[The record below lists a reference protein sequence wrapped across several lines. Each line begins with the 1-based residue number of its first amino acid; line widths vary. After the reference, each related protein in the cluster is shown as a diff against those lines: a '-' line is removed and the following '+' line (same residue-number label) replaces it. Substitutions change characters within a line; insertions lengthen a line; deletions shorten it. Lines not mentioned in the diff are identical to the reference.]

1 LSKAR
6 GKPIFQRFAQSLR
19 AQDWVAA
26 GIEFVLVVLGVFLGF
41 QLTQWNDDRQDRARE
56 VSLMLNVAR
65 DLREDVIELNENARN
80 AASRMASLD
89 RLLQLAGDWN
99 PPAEFPSSRF
109 IIKVEQ
115 VPPFKPNS
123 GYTIGIE
130 TFVLATYDGNR
141 FAYDALINAD
151 GPIVVRDQARLS
163 EIQKYYAT
171 VDQVL
176 TFEQG
181 LTDTRFRLLDSIQ
194 TEGISAVDRSS
205 FESVALIVRRS
216 PPLRAAIENYWLYT
230 NRQVFVTR
238 SLSSDAAKLAN
249 SIEAEYKR

>member
-1 LSKAR
+1 
-6 GKPIFQRFAQSLR
+6 
-19 AQDWVAA
+19 
-26 GIEFVLVVLGVFLGF
+26 
-41 QLTQWNDDRQDRARE
+41 
-56 VSLMLNVAR
+56 MLNVAR

-89 RLLQLAGDWN
+89 RLLQLAGGWN

-115 VPPFKPNS
+115 IPPFKPNS

-141 FAYDALINAD
+141 FAYDALINTD
-151 GPIVVRDQARLS
+151 GPIVVRDQARLG

-181 LTDTRFRLLDSIQ
+181 LTNTRFRLLDSMQ
-194 TEGISAVDRSS
+194 TEGLSAVDRSS

>member
-1 LSKAR
+1 MSKAGGR
-6 GKPIFQRFAQSLR
+6 LLFQRFAPALR
-19 AQDWVAA
+19 AQDWAA
-26 GIEFVLVVLGVFLGF
+26 AAIEFVLVILGVFVGF

-65 DLREDVIELNENARN
+65 DLRDDVTELDENLVN
-80 AASRMASLD
+80 ASSRMASLD
-89 RLLQLAGDWN
+89 RLLRLAGDWN

-109 IIKVEQ
+109 VIKVEQ

-163 EIQKYYAT
+163 DIQKYYAS
-171 VDQVL
+171 VDQL
-176 TFEQG
+176 RTFEQG
-181 LTDTRFRLLDSIQ
+181 LTQTRFRLFDSMQ
-194 TEGISAVDRSS
+194 TEGLSAVDGSS

-216 PPLRAAIENYWLYT
+216 PQLRAAIENYWLYT

-238 SLSSDAAKLAN
+238 TLSSDATKLAGR
-249 SIEAEYKR
+249 IETEYRQ

>member
-1 LSKAR
+1 MSKAR
-6 GKPIFQRFAQSLR
+6 GSFIFQRLVRALP
-19 AQDWVAA
+19 AQDWAA
-26 GIEFVLVVLGVFLGF
+26 AAIEFVLVILGVFLGF

-65 DLREDVIELNENARN
+65 DLREDVTELDENAKN

-89 RLLQLAGDWN
+89 RLLRLSGNWN

-151 GPIVVRDQARLS
+151 GPIIVRDQARLT
-163 EIQKYYAT
+163 EIQKYYAS

-181 LTDTRFRLLDSIQ
+181 LTETRFRLLDSMQ
-194 TEGISAVDRSS
+194 TEGVSAVDQSS

-238 SLSSDAAKLAN
+238 SLSSDAAKLAGR
-249 SIEAEYKR
+249 IETEYQR

>member
-1 LSKAR
+1 MSKAR
-6 GKPIFQRFAQSLR
+6 GKPIFRRFAQSLR

-109 IIKVEQ
+109 VIKVEQ

-181 LTDTRFRLLDSIQ
+181 LTDTRFRLLDSMQ
-194 TEGISAVDRSS
+194 TEGLSAVDRSS

-249 SIEAEYKR
+249 SIEAEYQR